1 MGGIPGRHRRCH
13 RYAGGLKAALTD
25 DSTAPGAVD
34 FDGMTK
40 AQLLEYAKE
49 NGISGVSAAM
59 NKADILAAVK
69 GQ

>member
-1 MGGIPGRHRRCH
+1 MGGIPGRHCRRH
-13 RYAGGLKAALTD
+13 RYPGGLKAALTTD
-25 DSTAPGAVD
+25 NTAPAAVD

-49 NGISGVSAAM
+49 NGIAGVSAAM

>member
-1 MGGIPGRHRRCH
+1 MHRRCH
-13 RYAGGLKAALTD
+13 CYPGGGLRAALTAD
-25 DSTAPGAVD
+25 KTAPETVG

-59 NKADILAAVK
+59 NKADILAVVK
-69 GQ
+69 SR

>member
-1 MGGIPGRHRRCH
+1 MGGIPGRHCCCH
-13 RYAGGLKAALTD
+13 CYPGGLKAALTTEN
-25 DSTAPGAVD
+25 TAPAAVD
-34 FDGMTK
+34 FGGRTK

-49 NGISGVSAAM
+49 NGIAGVSAAM

>member
-1 MGGIPGRHRRCH
+1 
-13 RYAGGLKAALTD
+13 
-25 DSTAPGAVD
+25 VD

-59 NKADILAAVK
+59 NKADILTAVK